1 MALPHYQAGG
11 VLNSHV
17 KVEGFKGLVWWEAQ
31 GQVTGT
37 NKGCMKD
44 RVCTLSV
51 RKKTSTVKIRTSS
64 ERNKVRKREFFFFNK
79 NRTVKRQWRPS
90 RRLVRV
96 CDGLAARG
104 CACPALGVL
113 PEGCVEIAS
122 NSYALKLR
130 VLVGAVV
137 CSPDVCSQLCWQPEE
152 QAHRRGY
159 SAEGYGPGVNLVG
172 NQGGERSANPVT
184 IGRKAQAEAFE
195 K

>member
-1 MALPHYQAGG
+1 M
-11 VLNSHV
+11 
-17 KVEGFKGLVWWEAQ
+17 
-31 GQVTGT
+31 
-37 NKGCMKD
+37 
-44 RVCTLSV
+44 RV
-51 RKKTSTVKIRTSS
+51 R
-64 ERNKVRKREFFFFNK
+64 
-79 NRTVKRQWRPS
+79 
-90 RRLVRV
+90 
-96 CDGLAARG
+96 DGLAARG

-137 CSPDVCSQLCWQPEE
+137 CSADGKCQLYWRLEE
-152 QAHRRGY
+152 QAQRRGY

-172 NQGGERSANPVT
+172 IQGGERSANPVT

>member
-1 MALPHYQAGG
+1 M
-11 VLNSHV
+11 
-17 KVEGFKGLVWWEAQ
+17 
-31 GQVTGT
+31 
-37 NKGCMKD
+37 
-44 RVCTLSV
+44 
-51 RKKTSTVKIRTSS
+51 
-64 ERNKVRKREFFFFNK
+64 
-79 NRTVKRQWRPS
+79 
-90 RRLVRV
+90 RV

-137 CSPDVCSQLCWQPEE
+137 WSADGCSQLHWQPGE
-152 QAHRRGY
+152 QAQRRGY
-159 SAEGYGPGVNLVG
+159 IAEGYEPCFHEGYGPGVNLVG